1 MASRS
6 NRTVVSSLVS
16 SVASSLAP
24 IVLACACACGVFAYT
39 PAARADD
46 ASVTVGQAPRF
57 AEPPD
62 DARHDDPIA
71 SDPRLDLPRAGELGR
86 SPFRLTLGP
95 MGVTTGKSFGVGVGL
110 GADFG
115 TGSVGGRISAAW
127 LRGEGKNADGSST
140 PTGDMISHY
149 GGELT
154 LDFHKRGPLHPLLG
168 AGVGVIRES
177 RPDTSG
183 WAADGTGR
191 LALEYALGFDD
202 ADVRVGASV
211 TGGLVGPVDADVK
224 DLKGYALVGAH
235 LAIGF

>member
-1 MASRS
+1 MASRIRRS
-6 NRTVVSSLVS
+6 AVL
-16 SVASSLAP
+16 SLASL
-24 IVLACACACGVFAYT
+24 LACASGVLSYA
-39 PAARADD
+39 PEARADD
-46 ASVTVGQAPRF
+46 ASVTVGQDPRF

-62 DARHDDPIA
+62 DGSSRDAPVASDPRF
-71 SDPRLDLPRAGELGR
+71 DPRLDLPRAGELPR
-86 SPFRLTLGP
+86 SAFRLTLGP

-127 LRGEGKNADGSST
+127 LRGEGKSSDGSST

-168 AGVGVIRES
+168 AGVGVIRVS

-211 TGGLVGPVDADVK
+211 TGGLVGPVDSDVK
-224 DLKGYALVGAH
+224 DLKGYAMVGAH